1 MLHIAVIILPRY
13 RGQEMS
19 FFRRKNNGKIAEKEE
34 NNFTMNGVLVDE
46 KISLI
51 CLIREYGKKYIASG
65 IKEKYPLEGNA
76 HDYMVSFDWYDTPPL
91 FCVD

>member
-1 MLHIAVIILPRY
+1 
-13 RGQEMS
+13 MS